1 MQKKR
6 PMIKKNQPMIKQKM
20 RFNQHQTEIKGEKE
34 AFKSL
39 RNRIGYSNLDDD
51 KKGTWAGRAGTD
63 AIKEKEN

>member
-1 MQKKR
+1 
-6 PMIKKNQPMIKQKM
+6 MIKQKM